1 MEWRLASG
9 TGFCEVGGE
18 LLFLDLRR
26 DRYLALRGEDR
37 VTFDRLRSGA
47 TGDQR
52 AMTRLAG
59 SGLIVAGNGGRAIRA
74 TEIIVPDEDLS
85 ASSARSGSGWG
96 TAFAAARGLIWAR
109 LAMQPARLARTAEYL
124 AAVKAD
130 RAGAGKQSK
139 AEDLAAA
146 FAASRWLIPIA
157 PRCLV
162 DALALDWLLLREG
175 VAATLVFGV
184 RLNPFNAHCWL
195 QTERT
200 ILTGTAAEA
209 RNFTPILTV
218 G

>member
-1 MEWRLASG
+1 MEWQLAPG

-37 VTFDRLRSGA
+37 MTFDRLRVGEA
-47 TGDQR
+47 GDQG
-52 AMTRLAG
+52 AMTRLAC
-59 SGLIVAGNGGRAIRA
+59 SGLIVAGNGGRAIKA

-85 ASSARSGSGWG
+85 ASAARTGSGWG

-109 LAMQPARLARTAEYL
+109 FAMRPARLARTAEYL
-124 AAVKAD
+124 AAAKAN
-130 RAGAGKQSK
+130 RAGAGKECQ
-139 AEDLAAA
+139 AEQLAAG

-162 DALALDWLLLREG
+162 DALALDRLLLRQG

>member
-1 MEWRLASG
+1 MEWRLAPG

-26 DRYLALRGEDR
+26 DRYLALRGKDR
-37 VTFDRLRSGA
+37 MTFDRLRFGE
-47 TGDQR
+47 TGDEG
-52 AMTRLAG
+52 AMTQLAG

-85 ASSARSGSGWG
+85 ASAARSGSGWG
-96 TAFAAARGLIWAR
+96 TALAAARSLIWAR
-109 LAMQPARLARTAEYL
+109 RAMRPARLARTAEYL
-124 AAVKAD
+124 AAAKTD
-130 RAGAGKQSK
+130 RAGAGKQSE
-139 AEDLAAA
+139 AEGLAAG

-162 DALALDWLLLREG
+162 DALALDRLLLRRG

>member
-1 MEWRLASG
+1 MASG

-74 TEIIVPDEDLS
+74 TEIIVPEEDLS
-85 ASSARSGSGWG
+85 ACSARSGSGWG

-109 LAMQPARLARTAEYL
+109 LAMRPARLARTAEYL
-124 AAVKAD
+124 AAAKAD

-139 AEDLAAA
+139 AEDLAAG
-146 FAASRWLIPIA
+146 FAASRWLIPVA

-195 QTERT
+195 QTERA